1 MPGAYLGATA
11 VAIIPGAAL
20 ELIIAG
26 LVLVSGFHALVRRA
40 ATGDRTTV
48 PVALPLAVLG
58 LVIGFGS
65 ALSGTGGPLILI
77 PLLIWLRLPA
87 LTAVGLGQVIQLP
100 IAVLAT
106 IGNLRHWEV
115 DFVAGTAIAVL
126 LVIGVGA
133 GAHLAHRLPAM
144 LLRRV
149 VATVLVAVG
158 TVFAARIGYVAL
170 FPPGA

>member
-1 MPGAYLGATA
+1 
-11 VAIIPGAAL
+11 
-20 ELIIAG
+20 
-26 LVLVSGFHALVRRA
+26 
-40 ATGDRTTV
+40 
-48 PVALPLAVLG
+48 
-58 LVIGFGS
+58 
-65 ALSGTGGPLILI
+65 
-77 PLLIWLRLPA
+77 
-87 LTAVGLGQVIQLP
+87 
-100 IAVLAT
+100 VLAT